1 MKLKKT
7 LNLTTF
13 SVERGITASTT
24 QTQGKGGLTHDINEI
39 AVCANANDT
48 VTLMRCH
55 PGYRVTV
62 INNGAQD
69 LQIFPA
75 SGDNL
80 GGGVNVATTLATT
93 KSAIFESYSDGN
105 WVKFTN

>member
-24 QTQGKGGLTHDINEI
+24 QTQGKGNLTHDINEI
-39 AVCANANDT
+39 ATCANANDV
-48 VTLMRCH
+48 VTLPRCH

-62 INNGAQD
+62 VNSGAET
-69 LQIFPA
+69 LQIYPA
-75 SGDNL
+75 SGDDL
-80 GGGVNVATTLATT
+80 GGGANASTTLATT
-93 KSAIFESYSDGN
+93 KSAIFESYSDGK